1 MRKTALALLAAS
13 ACVLV
18 LGVGSAAVRA
28 EDYGPF
34 KAEKTKTGEV
44 LVSADGM
51 TLYTFDKD
59 KPGMSACMGKCA
71 TIWPPVM
78 ATATDKPMGEL
89 TIIKRDDGSMQW
101 AYDGKPLYLYQED
114 KKAGEMMGDG
124 KNGVWHVVKVS
135 G

>member
-1 MRKTALALLAAS
+1 MRKSVLALLAAS
-13 ACVLV
+13 VGALAMG
-18 LGVGSAAVRA
+18 LGSATLRA

-34 KAEKTKTGEV
+34 KAEKTKMGEV
-44 LVSADGM
+44 LVSPKGM

-59 KPGMSACMGKCA
+59 KDGKSACTGKCA
-71 TIWPPVM
+71 GFWPPVM
-78 ATATDKPMGEL
+78 ATATDKPMGDF

-101 AYDGKPLYLYQED
+101 AYDGKPLYLFQQD